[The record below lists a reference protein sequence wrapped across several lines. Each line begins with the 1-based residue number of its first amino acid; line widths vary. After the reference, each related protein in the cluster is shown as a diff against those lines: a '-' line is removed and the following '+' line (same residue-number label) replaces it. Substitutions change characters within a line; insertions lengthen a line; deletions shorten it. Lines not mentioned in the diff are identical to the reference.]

1 MKKAIRFTLFFLLF
15 SNLFFGQIFVQNYSN
30 IANQVSQTNI
40 TTNLTEF
47 QNLGVKRRGTQ
58 PLENTYN
65 WLKNKYLGFGYATSQ
80 LQEDTFANS
89 SFTCKNLIVTKIGTL
104 YPNTYV
110 IICGHYDSIVG
121 TGTNDNGSGTSAILE
136 VARLLQNVPTD
147 YSIKFIH
154 FSGEED
160 GLIGSQHYVTSVVN
174 GTTPKMNIKLV
185 FNLDQVGGVAGA
197 VNNTITCER
206 DLSSPTTNNA
216 ASNTITNELITCV
229 GLYSPLN
236 TNLSYAYS
244 SDYIPFENNNEVIT
258 GFYETNESTHPHSS
272 TDLLVNMDPVFNYNV
287 AKAATGA
294 MLHFAVAQTT
304 LGLNSIQDDYK
315 ISFYPNPTKEY
326 LFINFCITPED
337 NYTLQL
343 IDINGKI
350 VQTEQIS
357 NPKQEETVN
366 VSKLSKGIYLANLF
380 SEKSSTRTKIIID

>member
-1 MKKAIRFTLFFLLF
+1 
-15 SNLFFGQIFVQNYSN
+15 
-30 IANQVSQTNI
+30 
-40 TTNLTEF
+40 
-47 QNLGVKRRGTQ
+47 
-58 PLENTYN
+58 
-65 WLKNKYLGFGYATSQ
+65 
-80 LQEDTFANS
+80 
-89 SFTCKNLIVTKIGTL
+89 
-104 YPNTYV
+104 
-110 IICGHYDSIVG
+110 
-121 TGTNDNGSGTSAILE
+121 GTNDNGSGTSTILE
-136 VARLLQNVPTD
+136 VARLLQNVSTE

-160 GLIGSQHYVTSVVN
+160 GLIGSQHYVSSVVN

-272 TDLLVNMDPVFNYNV
+272 TDLLINMDPVYNYNV

-294 MLHFAVAQTT
+294 MLHFAVAPTT
-304 LGLNSIQDDYK
+304 LGLNSIQGDFK
-315 ISFYPNPTKEY
+315 INFYPNPTKEY
-326 LFINFCITPED
+326 LFINFCVTPED

-350 VQTEQIS
+350 VQTENIN
-357 NPKQEETVN
+357 NPKQVEIIN
-366 VSKLSKGIYLANLF
+366 VSKLSKGIYLANLV
-380 SEKSSTRTKIIID
+380 SEKGSTRTKIVID

>member
-1 MKKAIRFTLFFLLF
+1 M
-15 SNLFFGQIFVQNYSN
+15 
-30 IANQVSQTNI
+30 
-40 TTNLTEF
+40 
-47 QNLGVKRRGTQ
+47 
-58 PLENTYN
+58 
-65 WLKNKYLGFGYATSQ
+65 
-80 LQEDTFANS
+80 
-89 SFTCKNLIVTKIGTL
+89 
-104 YPNTYV
+104 
-110 IICGHYDSIVG
+110 
-121 TGTNDNGSGTSAILE
+121 
-136 VARLLQNVPTD
+136 
-147 YSIKFIH
+147 
-154 FSGEED
+154 
-160 GLIGSQHYVTSVVN
+160 
-174 GTTPKMNIKLV
+174 
-185 FNLDQVGGVAGA
+185 
-197 VNNTITCER
+197 
-206 DLSSPTTNNA
+206 
-216 ASNTITNELITCV
+216 ITCV

-236 TNLSYAYS
+236 TYLSNAYS

-258 GFYETNESTHPHSS
+258 GFYEKNESTHPHSS
-272 TDLLVNMDPVFNYNV
+272 TDLLVNMDPVYNYNI

-357 NPKQEETVN
+357 NPKQVETVN